1 MLREL
6 GKNLKNEKGQMAL
19 VTVVTILA
27 AGVVLVAALGILTF
41 NEIKKINNVEKS
53 EQSYYAAEAGI
64 EDAILRVR
72 RNMSYPTSPT
82 TYTLSVGSSTATVE
96 ITLPLENLNIISIG
110 DSENR
115 IRKVAVNMNA
125 TPSNINSNFNYGV
138 QVGAG
143 GLVMAANSK
152 VLGNVYSNGKIE
164 GASSHP
170 EIIGDAFSAG
180 GLIDLMDIVKTEP
193 AASDGNGHSNTINN
207 SNMEGTP
214 FCKFGAGNNKLC
226 TPASDPSNIPLPL
239 TPEDIEILQNQAAS
253 GGEQSTTTISGSGNT
268 LGPRKIDG
276 DLIISSNSE
285 LTVTGT
291 IWVTGDITLNSN
303 ILIKLDPAF
312 GTDSG
317 AFVATE
323 EIVIDSNVTVC
334 GSDGG
339 SGNTCNPNVSE
350 SYIMFLS
357 TSTSSSSSDPAISMS
372 ANTDA
377 AILYSSAGLTK
388 VNANTDV
395 FEITAFQLEIESNAS
410 VSYVSGLADTDFSS
424 GPGGVFSINSWKEV
438 Q

>member
-1 MLREL
+1 MLGEL
-6 GKNLKNEKGQMAL
+6 SKNLKNEKGQMAL

-27 AGVVLVAALGILTF
+27 AGVVLVVALGILTF

-53 EQSYYAAEAGI
+53 LQSYYAAEAGI

-72 RNMSYPTSPT
+72 TPSMDYTAS
-82 TYTLSVGSSTATVE
+82 YTLSIGSVSTTVT
-96 ITLPLENLNIISIG
+96 INGPLEDLDIVSTGN
-110 DSENR
+110 SEGR
-115 IRKVAVNMNA
+115 VRKVAVNLNA
-125 TPSNINSNFNYGV
+125 TPSNLNSNFNYGV
-138 QVGAG
+138 QVGEG

-152 VLGNVYSNGKIE
+152 VLGNVYSNGNIV
-164 GASSHP
+164 GALSHP
-170 EIIGDAFSAG
+170 EIVGNAFSAG

-193 AASDGNGHSNTINN
+193 AASDGNGHSNVINN

-214 FCKFGAGNNKLC
+214 FCDSGTGNNKPC
-226 TPASDPSNIPLPL
+226 TSASDPAVIPLPL
-239 TPEDIEILQNQAAS
+239 TDDDITILKNQAAS
-253 GGEQSTTTISGSGNT
+253 GGEQTTTTISGSGNT
-268 LGPRKIDG
+268 LGPRKING
-276 DLIISSNSE
+276 DLTIVSNSE

-303 ILIKLDPAF
+303 ILIKLDSGF
-312 GTDSG
+312 GTESG
-317 AFVATE
+317 TFVADG

-339 SGNTCNPNVSE
+339 SGSTCNPNVSE

-357 TSTSSSSSDPAISMS
+357 TSTSTSSSDPAISMS

-395 FEITAFQLEIESNAS
+395 S
-410 VSYVSGLADTDFSS
+410 VPPVRWVKVKVVTFTFSE
-424 GPGGVFSINSWKEV
+424 VINSPA
-438 Q
+438 